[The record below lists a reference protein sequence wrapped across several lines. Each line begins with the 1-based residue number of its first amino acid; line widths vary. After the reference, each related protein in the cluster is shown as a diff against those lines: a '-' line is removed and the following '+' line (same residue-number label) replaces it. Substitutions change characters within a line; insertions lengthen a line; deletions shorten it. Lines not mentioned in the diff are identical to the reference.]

1 MYKNTKFLAHQKSGD
16 FQCYRNK
23 QASNDSVKITWIIV
37 GTIIV
42 LAIAALIV
50 FLSLRPGTT
59 ITTNGQT
66 TLKAI
71 PDLVTIY
78 FNVETNGS
86 NATDAKDKNAV
97 IVDNVITGLIKTG
110 IKRESIT
117 TENFNIYPEY
127 DWTEAGQVFK
137 GYKATHSIKVQLDS
151 NKMDNAGEVVDIG
164 VNNGALVSYIN
175 FELSQAKQNELKA
188 LALNQ
193 ATQDAKIKAESIA
206 SGLGKRIGNVVSVSD
221 SSFDYYPWP
230 IYRNDIMYA
239 TGIAEAKEAIS
250 TNINPGQQEVNA
262 RVSVT
267 YKII

>member
-1 MYKNTKFLAHQKSGD
+1 MQKLE
-16 FQCYRNK
+16 NK

-37 GTIIV
+37 GTVIV
-42 LAIAALIV
+42 LAIVALVV

-59 ITTNGQT
+59 ISTSGQSVV
-66 TLKAI
+66 KAI

-78 FNVETNGS
+78 FNVETNGT

-97 IVDNVITGLIKTG
+97 IVDDIITGLIKNG
-110 IKRESIT
+110 INRDNIT
-117 TENFNIYPEY
+117 TENFNIYPQY

-151 NKMDNAGEVVDIG
+151 NKMDDAGTVIDIG
-164 VNNGALVSYIN
+164 VDNGALVSYIN
-175 FELSQAKQNELKA
+175 FELSLTKQNELKA
-188 LALNQ
+188 QALNQ
-193 ATQDAKIKAESIA
+193 ATQDARIKAESIA
-206 SGLGKRIGNVVSVSD
+206 SGLGKNLGAVVSVSD

-230 IYRNDIMYA
+230 IYRNDVAYG

-250 TNINPGQQEVNA
+250 TNINPGQQEVSA